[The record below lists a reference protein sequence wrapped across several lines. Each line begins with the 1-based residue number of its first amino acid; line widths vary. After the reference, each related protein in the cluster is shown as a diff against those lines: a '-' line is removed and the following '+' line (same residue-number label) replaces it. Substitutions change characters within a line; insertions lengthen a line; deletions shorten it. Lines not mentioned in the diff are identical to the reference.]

1 MTRPSIGGDTLHTQ
15 WYLPLGVLIDGSC
28 GNVDF
33 IFEEASKGGLF
44 DASHIWLIIENAGS
58 YGNVSGMSIES
69 RLQRANLSVDADIVV
84 AQYNDN
90 EYILTD
96 IFNFGKIQGN
106 KLERKYLGVWRN
118 GLHFPP
124 FQFKYYDRWD
134 FHNLTLRAVTVIL
147 GEDKIFSEEIITSS
161 HYTNGVS
168 KFTKEPANLLK
179 ILRSV
184 HNFRF
189 NYTVAGRWIGPTG
202 RSSTPSVC
210 SMLYWQ
216 EQDISYTSIRMVS
229 NWSQGI
235 DFIQTP
241 ASYLGTKFFYLIP
254 NKGIGSYENRFLS
267 PLSPGAWWCTL
278 AAAIACSTVLAASVS
293 LERKPFSGLYAMLSI
308 ISIMSQ
314 QVFDEG
320 VTVANSNISS
330 QSRQVT
336 LAVAGLTSVLLY
348 NYYTSSVVSWLLNA
362 AAPTL
367 STIDELIDS
376 DFELIFEDI
385 GYTRGWLEDVGFYYY
400 SGYKNTK
407 EDELREKKVQNVKRI
422 TPMFQSVREGVE
434 LIRTGGYAYHT
445 EPYNA
450 YQYISRTFHDTEN
463 CRLGSL
469 PMMPMVPTYVVV
481 QKHSP
486 YKEFFDWSLL
496 RLKERGFTSVIKSRL
511 AGVESRCSGSS
522 PRALALGQ
530 AAPAFTVLLHGL
542 LAAVLVLL
550 LEILSH
556 R

>member
-1 MTRPSIGGDTLHTQ
+1 MSEHISFTVDYFKNRRTRFVSYISCGSQATNTIYVKAFMESDVRISIISMTRPSISGDTLHTQ

-58 YGNVSGMSIES
+58 Y
-69 RLQRANLSVDADIVV
+69 
-84 AQYNDN
+84 DN

-184 HNFRF
+184 HNF
-189 NYTVAGRWIGPTG
+189 
-202 RSSTPSVC
+202 S
-210 SMLYWQ
+210 
-216 EQDISYTSIRMVS
+216 
-229 NWSQGI
+229 
-235 DFIQTP
+235 
-241 ASYLGTKFFYLIP
+241 TKFFYLIP

-293 LERKPFSGLYAMLSI
+293 LERKPFSGLYAVLSI

-314 QVFDEG
+314 Q
-320 VTVANSNISS
+320 
-330 QSRQVT
+330 
-336 LAVAGLTSVLLY
+336 
-348 NYYTSSVVSWLLNA
+348 
-362 AAPTL
+362 
-367 STIDELIDS
+367 
-376 DFELIFEDI
+376 
-385 GYTRGWLEDVGFYYY
+385 
-400 SGYKNTK
+400 
-407 EDELREKKVQNVKRI
+407 
-422 TPMFQSVREGVE
+422 
-434 LIRTGGYAYHT
+434 GYAYHT

-463 CRLGSL
+463 CQLGSL

-496 RLKERGFTSVIKSRL
+496 RLKERGFTSVIRSRL

-550 LEILSH
+550 LEIVSH